1 MTTIVQPGAGPALV
15 FIQEQGL
22 PLVVV
27 QPSASNPVVV
37 LHSEAPPVLYVAP
50 QPPAPT
56 VVLNPALGGTL
67 GPQGALSY
75 PLTAAS
81 DWFHVHAFGYPPQVR
96 LVQDG
101 QAVDIAVEYPDASSV
116 YLTFPSPFTGT
127 VILS

>member
-1 MTTIVQPGAGPALV
+1 MTTIVQPAAGPALV
-15 FIQEQGL
+15 FTQEQGL

-27 QPSASNPVVV
+27 QPSAANPVVA
-37 LHSEAPPVLYVAP
+37 LHSEAPPVLYIAP
-50 QPPAPT
+50 QPAPT

-81 DWFHVHAFGYPPQVR
+81 DWFHVHAFGYPPQVG